1 LIDATQGSLDGDP
14 VVLPLPEDAPNE
26 IPIIILRSKDDKLQ
40 VNISR
45 TRVDFLAREARARS
59 ADSTLALSHERLAEI
74 GAILRST
81 GSAITRHALVTV
93 WSAEPEKG
101 GARYVIDN
109 YLQPDPLVR
118 NAANAEMH
126 IFHRVDI
133 ANVSSNRWVR
143 LQSVSSPSDALLT
156 KLAVVVDINS
166 STEKPQDFDA
176 RLSSDFLSSATAHT
190 TEIIRGLRS

>member
-1 LIDATQGSLDGDP
+1 MPSLTCIPDQVQVVWFISGLAVINRLDFARRLIDATQGSLDGDP

-118 NAANAEMH
+118 NAANAE
-126 IFHRVDI
+126 
-133 ANVSSNRWVR
+133 
-143 LQSVSSPSDALLT
+143 
-156 KLAVVVDINS
+156 
-166 STEKPQDFDA
+166 
-176 RLSSDFLSSATAHT
+176 
-190 TEIIRGLRS
+190 